1 MKLEEILETM
11 EFDAVVDNTALDRES
26 LNIPKLHSKWL
37 KIYAEEKRLLGRLKG
52 QLATLVQQKYEY
64 YSGKA
69 PAEVYKE
76 KPFHLKL
83 LKSDV
88 EKYIEADEDVQR
100 IAQGIDIQEE
110 KIYVI
115 SEFIRGINQRS
126 FNIKNAIEYLRW
138 TSGG

>member
-11 EFDAVVDNTALDRES
+11 EFDAVVDSTALDRES

-52 QLATLVQQKYEY
+52 QLTTLVQQKYEY

-69 PAEVYKE
+69 PAKVYKE

-138 TSGG
+138 TGGG